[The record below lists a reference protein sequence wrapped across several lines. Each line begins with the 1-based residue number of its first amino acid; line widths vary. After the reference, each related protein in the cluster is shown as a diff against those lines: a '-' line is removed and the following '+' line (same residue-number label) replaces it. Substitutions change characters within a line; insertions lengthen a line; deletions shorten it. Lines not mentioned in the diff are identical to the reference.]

1 MTTSPLKRTSALF
14 LASLMLLVSFPLE
27 ATADTVR
34 SVNRL
39 RNSRIAR
46 PAPATF
52 GFGEL
57 EIGQAATIEIPNDL
71 KAQPD
76 QDTNFSLPT
85 LDIPSLI
92 ENVPQEDST
101 EQDTNNFDLNT
112 VFPLVS
118 EQRGSLQEEILQDTS
133 LT

>member
-1 MTTSPLKRTSALF
+1 
-14 LASLMLLVSFPLE
+14 MLLVSFPLE

-85 LDIPSLI
+85 LDIPTLI
-92 ENVPQEDST
+92 ESSEIDTTSP
-101 EQDTNNFDLNT
+101 DTNLL
-112 VFPLVS
+112 PLP
-118 EQRGSLQEEILQDTS
+118 S
-133 LT
+133 LTLP